1 MRQPRFSPHFS
12 ATVVLLIINIA
23 AFLLQ
28 NIAEPHWRGI
38 YNYLSLSVDGLKHG
52 FVWQL
57 LSFQLLH
64 NGFWHLFWNCF
75 AIWMF
80 GRAVED
86 ALGKKNFYIL
96 YFSSGVV
103 GGLFQVLAGLIAPR
117 FFEGLVVGAS
127 AGAFGLTTAFALLFP
142 DSLLLLFFI
151 IPMRAKYLLPLSAVL
166 AVAGMASAT
175 GQVPGGQ
182 FLGPHVAHAAHLG
195 GMVAGFVFVRYA
207 AHWNFQWPSF
217 RRRSSRGQPRRL
229 VKVHAHKGS
238 GWSKVLA
245 KEELT
250 PEEFLSREVDPIL
263 DKISAQGIQSLTE
276 QERKILEAARKKM
289 RR

>member
-1 MRQPRFSPHFS
+1 MLEDRSYMRQPSFSPHFS

-28 NIAEPHWRGI
+28 NILAHYWSNLLYYGP
-38 YNYLSLSVDGLKHG
+38 LSVDGLRRG

-57 LSFQLLH
+57 LTFQLLH
-64 NGFWHLFWNCF
+64 SGFWHLFWNCF

-96 YFSSGVV
+96 YVTSGVA

-142 DSLLLLFFI
+142 DS
-151 IPMRAKYLLPLSAVL
+151 
-166 AVAGMASAT
+166 
-175 GQVPGGQ
+175 
-182 FLGPHVAHAAHLG
+182 
-195 GMVAGFVFVRYA
+195 
-207 AHWNFQWPSF
+207 
-217 RRRSSRGQPRRL
+217 
-229 VKVHAHKGS
+229 
-238 GWSKVLA
+238 
-245 KEELT
+245 
-250 PEEFLSREVDPIL
+250 
-263 DKISAQGIQSLTE
+263 
-276 QERKILEAARKKM
+276 
-289 RR
+289 